1 MGATEMTEL
10 RTTFDQK
17 SDTVAGSSAAPVT
30 NRAGAPALI
39 SEQQVLF
46 STASA
51 TALPPVTTRRF
62 SDAIHTVARVLGAVL
77 AGSEKPPAQRHYP
90 KRHVWLESSL
100 MSREMDR
107 L

>member
-1 MGATEMTEL
+1 MTKL
-10 RTTFDQK
+10 TTTFGQK
-17 SDTVAGSSAAPVT
+17 TDTAACSSAAPVT
-30 NRAGAPALI
+30 NRAAAPALI
-39 SEQQVLF
+39 TEEQVRF

-51 TALPPVTTRRF
+51 AALPPVTTRRF
-62 SDAIHTVARVLGAVL
+62 SDAIHAVVGALGAML
-77 AGSEKPPAQRHYP
+77 AGSERSSAQRHYP